1 MSGQVQTL
9 LFLQIYGKNDE
20 DINLNLNLHCRED
33 VESNLWKVLK
43 AFSIT

>member
-20 DINLNLNLHCRED
+20 DFNLNLHCRED

-43 AFSIT
+43 AFCIT